1 MPNIRCK
8 TCGLSMQ
15 IPAGGRRMCGC
26 GAWLSDNDDE
36 DQLAVVEDAEEPSA
50 TQPWPR
56 IDGDMSAIE
65 RLNDGYRRIRKE
77 MSKAVVGQERVLEEL
92 LIAVF
97 ARGHCLLVGVPGL
110 AKTLII
116 RTLADSHSGPHWDVI
131 TWLGNYRAFTPGLGG
146 AAEGTVRLGDS
157 SEPQPDA
164 ALFILPGHGGRVR
177 ISVDDYLEN
186 GPELVAEVAAS
197 SIPLD
202 TGLKLQMYLRYDVQ
216 EYIICRVPDH
226 EIDWFVRRDSQFVQL
241 APDQDGRLCSEV
253 FPGLWLDADALI
265 RGDMAQVLSVLQLG
279 LATAEHAA
287 FVSRLNPPAS

>member
-1 MPNIRCK
+1 
-8 TCGLSMQ
+8 
-15 IPAGGRRMCGC
+15 
-26 GAWLSDNDDE
+26 
-36 DQLAVVEDAEEPSA
+36 
-50 TQPWPR
+50 
-56 IDGDMSAIE
+56 
-65 RLNDGYRRIRKE
+65 
-77 MSKAVVGQERVLEEL
+77 
-92 LIAVF
+92 
-97 ARGHCLLVGVPGL
+97 
-110 AKTLII
+110 
-116 RTLADSHSGPHWDVI
+116 
-131 TWLGNYRAFTPGLGG
+131 
-146 AAEGTVRLGDS
+146 VRLGDS